1 MKNIEYCS
9 KEAPHN
15 DSPDGLIPRMSDVP
29 CQPEVAV
36 VSIFANQ
43 RKRLKSRAI
52 KSNKSKL
59 PELSCLSLG
68 SILEESQYW
77 QFHDFISFMTEP
89 RVLGTIKTTIPDA
102 LTGESSFRMLE
113 MKAFTSTRDQTGSV
127 KISQSQ
133 IKPMIEPVH
142 STTLF
147 ARLKK
152 RLNRLSSASY
162 LTGYQQKIFLAL
174 VVPIQLA

>member
-1 MKNIEYCS
+1 
-9 KEAPHN
+9 
-15 DSPDGLIPRMSDVP
+15 
-29 CQPEVAV
+29 
-36 VSIFANQ
+36 
-43 RKRLKSRAI
+43 
-52 KSNKSKL
+52 
-59 PELSCLSLG
+59 
-68 SILEESQYW
+68 LEESQYW

-102 LTGESSFRMLE
+102 LTGESSFKMLE